1 MHIKPIEYPM
11 PLSPAEILS
20 RQVWKLVKAQLAQ
33 TIGRRPA
40 LYDLIMGQ
48 AEKPLL
54 LAVLSHCR
62 WNQSHAALAL
72 GINRNTLSK
81 KLRAHRIGA

>member
-1 MHIKPIEYPM
+1 MTP
-11 PLSPAEILS
+11 SPAELIA
-20 RQVWKLVKAQLAQ
+20 REVRKVVAAELAVGLGWRLPLYERV
-33 TIGRRPA
+33 IA
-40 LYDLIMGQ
+40 L

-81 KLRAHRIGA
+81 KLRAHGIGA